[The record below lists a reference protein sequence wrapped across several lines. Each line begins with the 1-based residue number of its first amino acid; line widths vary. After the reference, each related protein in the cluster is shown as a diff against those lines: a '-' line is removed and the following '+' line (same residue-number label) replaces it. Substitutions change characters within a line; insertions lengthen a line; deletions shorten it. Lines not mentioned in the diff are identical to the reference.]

1 MNVINFHQNF
11 AFRSPINSNNKNV
24 NDAIFSEALY
34 LSTPILLKEYNK
46 HLIKPLTNVKDL
58 KKINVS
64 LYKYKSRASNRCTP
78 FGLFAGLSIGSWGDE
93 NDIVLDANLKNTL
106 NRKTRLD
113 MNVLCNLAQLLSK
126 QDFIKPHLK
135 FYPNTS
141 IYNIGSHY
149 RYIEYYYNNNIRFHK
164 INKLDFSTYLQDV
177 LRESKVGLKY
187 SQLTQVLISED
198 ISIDEASSFI
208 DELVASQILI
218 NNLEPTLTGD
228 DYFNTLLNELLNIN
242 QINKSESLSR
252 IIAILKEVDILI
264 KQIDSSLFNPTELYK
279 NIQFILKEILVE
291 LSETNLFQTD
301 LYKINLK
308 ANSNEFT
315 LNKSIQTQLQ
325 NTIRF
330 LNKITPIFPNKNLSD
345 FKKRFYERYED
356 YEIPLLIALDTETGI
371 GYPNT
376 DNNGVNELIDDVYA
390 SNSNSEH
397 YDIKWSK
404 LQTSLL
410 NLITNSI
417 KHNKKVIE
425 ISEHD
430 FTDSDFSNEGLPHSL
445 SVMFKVLNSATQ
457 KISMSSVG
465 GSSAINLLGRFAG
478 GNNQLNDIVKEI
490 AEFEQ
495 AQSPHSILAEIL
507 HLPESRTGNILA
519 RTSFRSYEIP
529 YLAKASVDNEFQIC
543 MNDLTLKIKGDKIIL
558 FDNRLQKEIIPR
570 LGTAHNY
577 SFNSLPVYHFLCDL
591 QTQNFAKPYVG
602 FDWGVLVNHFDFLPR
617 VEYKNV
623 VLKSAK
629 WQIRKA
635 DIEPLKS
642 KQKSDVEKHNLFF
655 ELKNKLEIPDIFLIA
670 DGDNE
675 LLIDCKN
682 PIAIDTFID
691 IIKNRK
697 EITLEEYLFE
707 DEHSLI
713 KDSDG
718 NSFTNECI
726 AILLNENTIKLKS
739 EPIISI
745 KKSSKQV
752 FSIGSEWLY
761 YKIYCGA
768 KTADF
773 ILTEKIKHITET
785 LLEKGIIDKWFF
797 IRYADPDVHIRFR
810 LHVSDFAKYGEILQF
825 VNMHFEPLLNQHVIS
840 KIQTDTYKRELERYG
855 DNSIELVESLFYT
868 DSVFVTDMLD
878 MLNADSGG
886 AIRWKMALRS
896 VDDFLTDFKLNLE
909 EKYSLINTLS
919 TSFFNEHGGKKE
931 LKLTLDNK
939 FRTLRP
945 QLEEVLNKNNDE
957 AKEYYPVI
965 ELINERNKS
974 NEKIIETI
982 RLIDANK
989 EMQLSINDLLA
1000 SILHM
1005 NLDRLFMG
1013 RNRTNEFVVYDLL
1026 SKYYK
1031 STLARLKSTS
1041 IVASNS

>member
-1 MNVINFHQNF
+1 MRFLPQII
-11 AFRSPINSNNKNV
+11 FRSPINSCTNNVINT
-24 NDAIFSEALY
+24 DIFNEALY
-34 LSTPILLKEYNK
+34 LSSPVLCNEYQK
-46 HLIKPLTNVKDL
+46 HLTQPSTDSKEIKKLD
-58 KKINVS
+58 VS
-64 LYKYKSRASNRCTP
+64 LYKYQSRAKYRCTP
-78 FGLFAGLSIGSWGDE
+78 FGLFAGLSIANWGDE

-106 NRKTRLD
+106 YRKTRLD
-113 MNVLCNLAQLLSK
+113 MNVLCNLAQELSK

-149 RYIEYYYNNNIRFHK
+149 RYIEYYYNNTIRFHK
-164 INKLDFSTYLQDV
+164 INKVDLSSYLQDV
-177 LRESKVGLKY
+177 LRESKAGLTY

-208 DELVASQILI
+208 DELVASQLLI

-252 IIAILKEVDILI
+252 IITILKEIDNLI
-264 KQIDSSLFNPTELYK
+264 KQIDTSLFNPIELYK

-301 LYKINLK
+301 LYKVNLK
-308 ANSNEFT
+308 VNSNEFT
-315 LNKSIQTQLQ
+315 LNENIQTQLQ

-330 LNKITPIFPNKNLSD
+330 LNKITPIVPNKNLDD

-390 SNSNSEH
+390 SNSNTEH
-397 YDIKWSK
+397 YDIKWNK
-404 LQTSLL
+404 FQTSLL

-425 ISEHD
+425 IGDLD
-430 FTDSDFSNEGLPHSL
+430 FTDIDFSDEGLPHSL
-445 SVMFKVLNSATQ
+445 SIMFKVLNSTTQ

-495 AQSPHSILAEIL
+495 AQSPHSILAEIV

-529 YLAKASVDNEFQIC
+529 YLAKASVDSEFQISTS
-543 MNDLTLKIKGDKIIL
+543 DLTLKLKGDKIIL

-570 LGTAHNY
+570 LGNAHNY

-591 QTQNFAKPYVG
+591 QTQYFAKPYVG
-602 FDWGVLVNHFDFLPR
+602 FDWGVLVNQFDFLPR

-642 KQKSDVEKHNLFF
+642 KEKSDEEKHNSFF
-655 ELKNKLEIPDIFLIA
+655 ELKNKLELPDIFLIA

-691 IIKNRK
+691 IVKNRN

-707 DEHSLI
+707 DDNSLI

-739 EPIISI
+739 EPISSI

-785 LLEKGIIDKWFF
+785 LLEKGVIDKWFF

-825 VNMHFEPLLNQHVIS
+825 VNMEFEPLLNQHVIS

-878 MLNADSGG
+878 MLDADSGG

-896 VDDFLTDFKLNLE
+896 VDAFLTDFKLNLE
-909 EKYSLINTLS
+909 EKYNLINTLS

-945 QLEEVLNKNNDE
+945 QLEEVFNKNNDE

-965 ELINERNKS
+965 ELINERSKS

-1000 SILHM
+1000 SLLHM

>member
-1 MNVINFHQNF
+1 MKFLPQII
-11 AFRSPINSNNKNV
+11 FRSPINSCTNNVINTGV
-24 NDAIFSEALY
+24 FNEALY
-34 LSTPILLKEYNK
+34 LSSPVLCNEYQK
-46 HLIKPLTNVKDL
+46 HLTQPSTDSKEIKKLD
-58 KKINVS
+58 IS
-64 LYKYKSRASNRCTP
+64 LYKYLSRSKYRCTP

-93 NDIVLDANLKNTL
+93 NNIVLAANLKNTL

-113 MNVLCNLAQLLSK
+113 MNVLCNLAQELSK

-149 RYIEYYYNNNIRFHK
+149 RYIEYYYNNNNRFHK
-164 INKLDFSTYLQDV
+164 INKVDFSAYLQDV
-177 LRESKVGLKY
+177 LRESKDGLTY

-198 ISIDEASSFI
+198 ISIDEAISFI
-208 DELVASQILI
+208 DELVASQLLI

-252 IIAILKEVDILI
+252 IITILKEVDILI
-264 KQIDSSLFNPTELYK
+264 NQIDSSLFNPTELYK

-301 LYKINLK
+301 LYKINLN
-308 ANSNEFT
+308 ANSNKFT
-315 LNKSIQTQLQ
+315 LNDNIQTKLH
-325 NTIRF
+325 NTIHF
-330 LNKITPIFPNKNLSD
+330 LNKITPIVPNKNLDD

-390 SNSNSEH
+390 SNSNTEH

-425 ISEHD
+425 VSEHD
-430 FTDSDFSNEGLPHSL
+430 FTDTDFSNEGLPHSL

-457 KISMSSVG
+457 KISISSVG

-495 AQSPHSILAEIL
+495 AQSPHSILAEIV

-529 YLAKASVDNEFQIC
+529 YLAKASVDSEFQIS
-543 MNDLTLKIKGDKIIL
+543 MNDLTLKLKGDKIIL

-570 LGTAHNY
+570 LGNAHNY

-591 QTQNFAKPYVG
+591 QTQYFAKSYVG
-602 FDWGVLVNHFDFLPR
+602 FDWGVLVNQFDFLPR

-635 DIEPLKS
+635 NIEPLKS
-642 KQKSDVEKHNLFF
+642 KQKSDVEKHNSFF
-655 ELKNKLEIPDIFLIA
+655 ELKNKLELPDIFLIA

-675 LLIDCKN
+675 LLIDCKK

-691 IIKNRK
+691 IVKNRN

-707 DEHSLI
+707 DDNSLI

-739 EPIISI
+739 EPISLI

-797 IRYADPDVHIRFR
+797 IRYADPNVHIRFR

-825 VNMHFEPLLNQHVIS
+825 VNMQFEPLLNQHVIS

-855 DNSIELVESLFYT
+855 DNSIELVESLFYA

-878 MLNADSGG
+878 MLDADSGG

-896 VDDFLTDFKLNLE
+896 VDDFLTDFNLNLE

-957 AKEYYPVI
+957 AKEYYLVI
-965 ELINERNKS
+965 ELINERSKANK
-974 NEKIIETI
+974 KIIQKI
-982 RLIDANK
+982 LLLYANK

-1000 SILHM
+1000 SLLHM

-1026 SKYYK
+1026 TRYYK
-1031 STLARLKSTS
+1031 SNLARIKISSDKKIT
-1041 IVASNS
+1041 NN